1 MVMHPPKVQPDQ
13 YIDFLL
19 ATPKACTATEAQR
32 VQPIRPHAPAHDA
45 FTRLLHR
52 LEPDPQALWLEVQ
65 PLLAIA
71 AGVLVIDDT
80 TLDKPYAHAIAAVT
94 RHWSGKHQAVVQG
107 INLISLV
114 WTDGDRVYPCDY
126 RVYHKAADGQT
137 KNDHFVTLLTT
148 ARDRGFRPRCVLFDG
163 WYASLANL
171 KLVRDF
177 GWTFLTRLKANRLV
191 RWERDP
197 ARPLADQPIT
207 ATGSVVWLPGYGPI
221 RVFRLVAPNGD
232 TTHWATNDLGLDDL
246 TRQML
251 AEWSWQI
258 EEYHRGIKQFTGI
271 ERCQARSARAQRN
284 HIGLALRAFLRL
296 EWHRFTTGWS
306 WFEAKWQIVREAVR
320 QYLECPRYRLP
331 EPSTA

>member
-1 MVMHPPKVQPDQ
+1 MHPPKVQPEQ
-13 YIDFLL
+13 YMDFLL
-19 ATPKACTATEAQR
+19 ATPKACSATEAER
-32 VQPIRPHAPAHDA
+32 VQPVRPRAAAHDA

-52 LEPDPQALWLEVQ
+52 LEPDPQALWGEVQ
-65 PLLAIA
+65 PLVAVA
-71 AGVLVIDDT
+71 QGVLVIDDT
-80 TLDKPYAHAIAAVT
+80 TLDKPYAQAIAAVT
-94 RHWSGKHQAVVQG
+94 RHWSGKHHAVVQG

-137 KNDHFVTLLTT
+137 KNDHFITLLTT

-177 GWTFLTRLKANRLV
+177 GWTFLTRLKGNRLV
-191 RWERDP
+191 RRGREA
-197 ARPLADQPIT
+197 ARPLADQPVAAAGT
-207 ATGSVVWLPGYGPI
+207 EVWLPGYGAI

-246 TRQML
+246 SRQML

-258 EEYHRGIKQFTGI
+258 EDYHRGLKQFTGI
-271 ERCQARSARAQRN
+271 ERCHARSARAQRN
-284 HIGLALRAFLRL
+284 HIGLAIRAFVRL
-296 EWHRFTTGWS
+296 EWHRYTTGHG
-306 WFEAKWQIVREAVR
+306 WFQAKWQIVRDAVR

>member
-1 MVMHPPKVQPDQ
+1 MHPPKVQPEQ

-19 ATPKACTATEAQR
+19 ATPKACSATEAQR
-32 VQPIRPHAPAHDA
+32 VQPRRPRAPAHDA

-52 LEPDPQALWLEVQ
+52 LEPDPQALWVEAQ
-65 PLLAIA
+65 PLVAVA
-71 AGVLVIDDT
+71 EGVLVIDDT

-94 RHWSGKHQAVVQG
+94 RHWSGKHHAVVQG

-163 WYASLANL
+163 WYASLTNL

-177 GWTFLTRLKANRLV
+177 GWTFLTRLKGNRLV
-191 RWERDP
+191 RWGHDP
-197 ARPLADQPIT
+197 ARPLAHQPIAAAGT
-207 ATGSVVWLPGYGPI
+207 VVWLPGYGSI

-232 TTHWATNDLGLDDL
+232 TTHWATNDLGLDEL
-246 TRQML
+246 ARQML

-271 ERCQARSARAQRN
+271 ERCQTRSARAQRN
-284 HIGLALRAFLRL
+284 HIGLAIRAFLRL
-296 EWHRFTTGWS
+296 EWHRFTTGLS
-306 WFEAKWQIVREAVR
+306 WFEAKWCIIRAAVR
-320 QYLECPRYRLP
+320 QYLERPLYHLP
-331 EPSTA
+331 DPSTA

>member
-1 MVMHPPKVQPDQ
+1 MYPPKVQPDQ

-19 ATPKACTATEAQR
+19 ATPKACSATEAQR
-32 VQPIRPHAPAHDA
+32 VQPARPRAPAHDA

-52 LEPDPQALWLEVQ
+52 LEPDPQVLWREVQ
-65 PLLAIA
+65 PLVAVA
-71 AGVLVIDDT
+71 EGVLVIDDT
-80 TLDKPYAHAIAAVT
+80 TLDKPYAQAIAAVT
-94 RHWSGKHQAVVQG
+94 RHWSGKHHAVVQG

-126 RVYHKAADGQT
+126 RIYHKAADGQT

-148 ARDRGFRPRCVLFDG
+148 ARTRGFRPRCVLFDG

-177 GWTFLTRLKANRLV
+177 GWTFLTRLKSNRLV
-191 RWERDP
+191 RWGHDP
-197 ARPLADQPIT
+197 ARPLADQPIA
-207 ATGSVVWLPGYGPI
+207 ATGSVVWRPGYGSI
-221 RVFRLVAPNGD
+221 RVFRLVAPDGD
-232 TTHWATNDLGLDDL
+232 TTHWATNDLGLDEL

-320 QYLECPRYRLP
+320 QYLACPRYRLP